1 MRFEKIALGL
11 VFMAVFGSTLPAAA
25 QTSDHKLVES
35 GRLTFGTAATLPPFE
50 YQKDNKL
57 VGFNIELVEAISKKL
72 ELQPQPVN
80 MEFRG
85 LIPALQGRRIDVIM
99 NAMAITPER
108 AEQVDFIPYLKIG
121 SEIVVAKGDAG
132 KINSREDLC
141 GRSVGVTLGGLQE
154 RYAREDARRCEAS
167 GKPTITVLTFPT
179 AQDSAIALR
188 QGRTDALYDTT
199 PGAIQKVTELPDVF
213 AIAGKT
219 FEIITIGFG
228 VKKGEPAWKERVA
241 SSFKAVSDDGTY
253 AKLIAKY
260 RLPETADIFK

>member
-1 MRFEKIALGL
+1 MRSEKFIRPL
-11 VFMAVFGSTLPAAA
+11 FIMAVLGCVLPAAA
-25 QTSDHKLVES
+25 QTADHKLVEP
-35 GRLTFGTAATLPPFE
+35 GKLTFGTAATLPPFE

-57 VGFNIELVEAISKKL
+57 VGFNIELVEAISKKMK
-72 ELQPQPVN
+72 LQPQPMN

-85 LIPALQGRRIDVIM
+85 LIPALQGGRIDVIM

-108 AEQVDFIPYLKIG
+108 SEQVDFVPYLKIG
-121 SEIVVAKGDAG
+121 SEIVVAKGNAG
-132 KINSREDLC
+132 KINGRDDLC
-141 GRSVGVTLGGLQE
+141 GRSIGVTLGGLQE

-199 PGAIQKVTELPDVF
+199 PGAIQKVSELPDVF
-213 AIAGKT
+213 AIAGQT

-228 VKKGEPAWKERVA
+228 VKKGEPAWKDLVA

-253 AKLIAKY
+253 TKLIAKY